1 MAERKANANSTQV
14 AKLAGVS
21 QSAVSRAFTPGAS
34 IAESTRRKVLQAAR
48 KLGYQPNAIA
58 RSLSTKRSKM
68 IGIVIANVTT
78 NPFYPEVLDALS
90 RQFQQRGQRVM
101 LFVVTRDQN
110 LDDILPQLLE
120 YRVDGILLTAATLS
134 SAMAHE
140 CARLDVPVTLFNR
153 SVPDAHASSF
163 CCDNIEGGRMAARL
177 FMKSG
182 HHQFAFVAGSHD
194 TSTSLERESG
204 FREELNQHGYEPFI
218 EMGKFSYQG
227 AFEAARR
234 LMQLP
239 KSPDA
244 VFCANDIM
252 AIGVL
257 DALRHAEQK
266 KVPEDVSVIGF
277 DDIPMAAWPSYNLTT
292 IRQPIERMI
301 DSAVNDLLDRINQ
314 DTMYPKQELV
324 PGDLVVRSSAKLPSG
339 LSSGWVIS
347 TSENRSENRNV

>member
-1 MAERKANANSTQV
+1 
-14 AKLAGVS
+14 
-21 QSAVSRAFTPGAS
+21 
-34 IAESTRRKVLQAAR
+34 
-48 KLGYQPNAIA
+48 
-58 RSLSTKRSKM
+58 
-68 IGIVIANVTT
+68 
-78 NPFYPEVLDALS
+78 LDALS

-140 CARLDVPVTLFNR
+140 CARLGVPVTLFNR

-177 FMKSG
+177 LIKSG
-182 HHQFAFVAGSHD
+182 HHQVAFVAGSHD
-194 TSTSLERESG
+194 TSTSLERERG
-204 FREELNQHGYEPFI
+204 FREELKKHGLEPYI
-218 EMGKFSYQG
+218 EMGNFSYHG
-227 AFEAARR
+227 AFDAARR
-234 LMQLP
+234 LMKLP

-257 DALRHAEQK
+257 DALCHAEQK
-266 KVPEDVSVIGF
+266 RVPEDVSVIGF

-314 DTMYPKQELV
+314 DNMAPKQVLV
-324 PGDLVVRSSAKLPSG
+324 AGDLVVRSSAKLPSG

-347 TSENRSENRNV
+347 TSETRNV